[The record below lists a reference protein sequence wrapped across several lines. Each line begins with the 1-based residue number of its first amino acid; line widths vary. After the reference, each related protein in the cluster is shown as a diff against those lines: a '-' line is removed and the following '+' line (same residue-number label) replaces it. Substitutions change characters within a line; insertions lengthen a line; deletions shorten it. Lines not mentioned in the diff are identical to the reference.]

1 MTMSTCLRSNN
12 HIQPTAKSS
21 YWSFHKSYKFA
32 IILVYSISKVIHMG
46 RQAKREIIRN
56 DRREKI
62 KTFQSK
68 ANVIIMNDYAETDPF
83 FQN

>member
-1 MTMSTCLRSNN
+1 
-12 HIQPTAKSS
+12 
-21 YWSFHKSYKFA
+21 
-32 IILVYSISKVIHMG
+32 MG